1 MYKIY
6 ILRLSNGSYYVGS
19 TGNLES
25 RLKAHLSKKVF
36 STKNKLPLML
46 LYTEEF
52 ATRSEALKR
61 EYQIKSW
68 KKRAAIERLLN
79 K

>member
-1 MYKIY
+1 
-6 ILRLSNGSYYVGS
+6 
-19 TGNLES
+19 
-25 RLKAHLSKKVF
+25 
-36 STKNKLPLML
+36 ML